1 METMADKNN
10 DENGKGR
17 LRRAVDSVLNELPR
31 EELVWL
37 LHPRRH
43 MMLLAAQRAHMIL
56 SRVRLVAALFAVLT
70 PLWIVVDIAVFAWPT
85 WGYLASGRLAV
96 SVAFALLAMRM
107 PEEGSMRRAYLSLA
121 ALFLIP
127 TLFFLFSYDLV
138 AGINQGGF
146 TSAVSMGYTFLP
158 FVMLAGLSVFPLT
171 ALESLAYAT
180 PVLLGELVAA
190 VPLCACVEQ
199 SILLGTFWLLAL
211 IAIVATLSGMSQ
223 LAFMIALVRRAIRDG
238 LTGAFTRASGQE
250 LLDIQFTL
258 STRNDTPMALA
269 FIDLDRFKQ
278 VNDRFG
284 HDAGDAVLRNAAAN
298 LMGHLRTGDML
309 VRWGGEEFLLI
320 MPNST
325 QDSAHTALDRVME
338 LGLGE
343 HPDGGRVTA
352 SVGIAERMVEGTADW
367 MDLIEAADRRM
378 YLAKQQGRNR
388 IVAAG

>member
-1 METMADKNN
+1 METAESKKKNA
-10 DENGKGR
+10 KGR
-17 LRRAVDSVLNELPR
+17 FRRAVDSVLNELPR
-31 EELVWL
+31 EELTWL
-37 LHPRRH
+37 LQPRQH

-70 PLWIVVDIAVFAWPT
+70 PLWIVVDIAVFDWPT

-96 SVAFALLAMRM
+96 SIAFAVLALRM
-107 PEEGSMRRAYLSLA
+107 PEDGNMRRAYLALA

-138 AGINQGGF
+138 AGINQGGLS
-146 TSAVSMGYTFLP
+146 SAVSMGYTFLP
-158 FVMLAGLSVFPLT
+158 FVLLAGLSVFPLT
-171 ALESLAYAT
+171 ALESLVFAT
-180 PVLLGELVAA
+180 PILIGELVAA
-190 VPLCACVEQ
+190 VPLCACVDE

-211 IAIVATLSGMSQ
+211 IAIVATLAGMSQ

-258 STRNDTPMALA
+258 STRNDTPMTLA

-284 HDAGDAVLRNAAAN
+284 HDAGDAVLRNAAAS

-320 MPNST
+320 MPNSS
-325 QDSAHTALDRVME
+325 QDSARVALDRVME
-338 LGLGE
+338 TGLGE
-343 HPDGGRVTA
+343 DPAGARVTA
-352 SVGIAERMVEGTADW
+352 SVGIAERTVEGTGDW
-367 MDLIEAADRRM
+367 LALIEAADRRM
-378 YLAKQQGRNR
+378 YLAKQQGRDR
-388 IVAAG
+388 IVTAG